1 MSAFFAGAVG
11 TSWGAICLFQQLLPR
26 NRLPTQRFFLGGF
39 LGGLW
44 AFIEKDAGRG
54 NFLYCARLSVESAW
68 KVGAKRRWWKGV
80 RGGDLWLFVAAMA
93 VVNVAFTK
101 DREAVRSRLV
111 RRAFAGLRGESA
123 ELEKKEIGDEVKDEL

>member
-1 MSAFFAGAVG
+1 
-11 TSWGAICLFQQLLPR
+11 
-26 NRLPTQRFFLGGF
+26 LGGF